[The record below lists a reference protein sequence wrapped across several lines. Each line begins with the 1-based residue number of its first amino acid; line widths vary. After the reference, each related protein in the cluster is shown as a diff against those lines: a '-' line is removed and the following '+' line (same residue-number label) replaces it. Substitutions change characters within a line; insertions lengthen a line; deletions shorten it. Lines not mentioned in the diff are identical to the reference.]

1 MKSSN
6 CSNSCEKKTSI
17 GGQALI
23 EGIMMKGPHRT
34 VISVRRPDGTIETE
48 DLNGSAFKKNK
59 FLRLPI
65 VRGVSGFIESMAVGY
80 KALMLSAERSGMLDD
95 EEAEKEK
102 KAAKKHAAESGKDA
116 GVDESAEVAE
126 AAETANAEVAEAAE
140 TASAEVTEAAEAAS
154 ADGAA
159 ATAEA
164 ESAAEET
171 AAADSSATDIDEAAA
186 AEADLPDAAELE
198 QVPADGEPLPDEAE
212 MEKEVLTSLEA
223 DDSALADSAAKAA
236 EAAES
241 ADTDKKAEKGSN
253 SVATAALSVLSA
265 VLGLALALVLF
276 MYLPHAMFTKLNSL
290 SGVNITAYQALFEGV
305 IKIIIFVAYMA
316 AVSCMKDI
324 KRVFMYH
331 GAEHKTIFCYEHG
344 LPLTVENVRKQRRF
358 HPRCGTSFLILMLI
372 VSIIVC
378 QLLLF
383 IPGIKAIATSDMFG
397 FKLLWVF
404 IKLLTIPLIC
414 GLGYELIKFCGRR
427 DNLLTKIISAP
438 GVWLQHISTKEPD
451 DSMIEVAIEAM
462 KAVIPENEE
471 DDRW

>member
-1 MKSSN
+1 
-6 CSNSCEKKTSI
+6 
-17 GGQALI
+17 
-23 EGIMMKGPHRT
+23 
-34 VISVRRPDGTIETE
+34 
-48 DLNGSAFKKNK
+48 
-59 FLRLPI
+59 
-65 VRGVSGFIESMAVGY
+65 
-80 KALMLSAERSGMLDD
+80 MLSAERSGMLEE
-95 EEAEKEK
+95 EEAEKKK

-126 AAETANAEVAEAAE
+126 AAETANA
-140 TASAEVTEAAEAAS
+140 
-154 ADGAA
+154 DGAA

-164 ESAAEET
+164 ESAAEEI
-171 AAADSSATDIDEAAA
+171 AAADSAATDIDEAAA

-212 MEKEVLTSLEA
+212 MEKEVLTSFEA
-223 DDSALADSAAKAA
+223 DDNAADAAAKAA
-236 EAAES
+236 EAAG
-241 ADTDKKAEKGSN
+241 TDKKAEKGSN

-427 DNLLTKIISAP
+427 DNLLTRIISAP

>member
-34 VISVRRPDGTIETE
+34 VISVRRPDGTIVTD

-80 KALMLSAERSGMLDD
+80 KALMLSAERSGMLDE
-95 EEAEKEK
+95 EEAEKKK
-102 KAAKKHAAESGKDA
+102 KAAKKHAPESGKDA
-116 GVDESAEVAE
+116 GVAESAEVAE
-126 AAETANAEVAEAAE
+126 AAETAN
-140 TASAEVTEAAEAAS
+140 

-164 ESAAEET
+164 ESAAEEI
-171 AAADSSATDIDEAAA
+171 AAADSAATDIDEAAA

-212 MEKEVLTSLEA
+212 MEKEVLTSFEA
-223 DDSALADSAAKAA
+223 DDNAADAAAKAA
-236 EAAES
+236 EAAG
-241 ADTDKKAEKGSN
+241 TDKKAEKGSN

-427 DNLLTKIISAP
+427 DNLLTRIISAP

>member
-80 KALMLSAERSGMLDD
+80 KALMLSAERSGMLDE
-95 EEAEKEK
+95 EEAEKKK

-126 AAETANAEVAEAAE
+126 AAETA
-140 TASAEVTEAAEAAS
+140 S

-171 AAADSSATDIDEAAA
+171 AAADSAVTDIDEAAA

-212 MEKEVLTSLEA
+212 MEKEVLTSFKA
-223 DDSALADSAAKAA
+223 DDNAADAAAKAA

-427 DNLLTKIISAP
+427 DNLLTRIISAP